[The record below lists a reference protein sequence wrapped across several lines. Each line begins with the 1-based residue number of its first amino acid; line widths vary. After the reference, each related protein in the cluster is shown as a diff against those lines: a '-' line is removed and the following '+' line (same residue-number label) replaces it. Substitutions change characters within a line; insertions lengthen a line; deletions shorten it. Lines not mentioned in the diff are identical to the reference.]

1 MNNVRSV
8 QFMFRHGALFNLG
21 AGLLLLVAAHN
32 QFVAGLIGLPGVP
45 VDRWAVH
52 FTAMAVLVFG
62 WMYWVIGTDP
72 VRNRAMIQFG
82 IIGKSLT
89 VLLIYAHWLVG
100 DVGWRLPAIATGDAI
115 YTVLFII
122 ALRRLAVRP

>member
-1 MNNVRSV
+1 MKNVASV

-21 AGLLLLVAAHN
+21 AGMLLIVAAHN
-32 QFVAGLIGLPGVP
+32 ELVASFIGLPGLP

-62 WMYWVIGTDP
+62 WMYWTIGSDP
-72 VRNRAMIQFG
+72 ERNRGMIPFG
-82 IIGKSLT
+82 IAGKSLT
-89 VLLIYAHWLVG
+89 VLLIYAHWLAG

-115 YTVLFII
+115 YTVLFIRALRQL
-122 ALRRLAVRP
+122 ALRR